1 MVPFNSA
8 IRPFIWRKTPELT
21 NKTRKRVYIAEQKT
35 LFK

>member
-8 IRPFIWRKTPELT
+8 ITPFIWHKTPELT
-21 NKTRKRVYIAEQKT
+21 NKTAKRVYVTEQKT